1 MRSIQILFMYIWL
14 DCEMKKMSLLEL
26 LDRIVRNSEKVPY
39 ITPDKYNLLNMRRM
53 EKKINGTLK
62 KIDFISTIYFGKAKC
77 LHRAIVEYIFLRK
90 KYHFPV
96 KIIIGVKKFPFEAHA
111 WIAWIDDDFPDGFE
125 EKENIVGYQV
135 IFDSTML
142 MS

>member
-1 MRSIQILFMYIWL
+1 
-14 DCEMKKMSLLEL
+14 MKKMSLLEL

-77 LHRAIVEYIFLRK
+77 LHRAIVEYKAKIPFSSKNNNWSK
-90 KYHFPV
+90 KISV
-96 KIIIGVKKFPFEAHA
+96 
-111 WIAWIDDDFPDGFE
+111 
-125 EKENIVGYQV
+125 
-135 IFDSTML
+135 
-142 MS
+142 